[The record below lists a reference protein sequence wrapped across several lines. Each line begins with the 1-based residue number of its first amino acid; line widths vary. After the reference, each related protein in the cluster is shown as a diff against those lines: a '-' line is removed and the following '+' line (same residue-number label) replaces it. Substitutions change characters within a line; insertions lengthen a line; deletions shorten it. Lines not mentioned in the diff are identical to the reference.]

1 MAHEILNPKGVHPP
15 IAYPIVT
22 AAGADP
28 IWFGIFIVL
37 TSEIA
42 MITPPVGMNPFVI
55 QSVRSDGGSLSD
67 VIWGALPFV
76 LIMMTFTLLLIL
88 WPEIVL
94 WLPAQM

>member
-1 MAHEILNPKGVHPP
+1 MAHEILKPKGVHPP
-15 IAYPIVT
+15 SGYSR

-37 TSEIA
+37 MSEIA
-42 MITPPVGMNPFVI
+42 MITPPVGMNLFVI

-94 WLPAQM
+94 SLPAQM